1 MERYILPLVY
11 QDYMIVVYFSPSWRS
26 CALWLTYQRRWEGD
40 I

>member
-11 QDYMIVVYFSPSWRS
+11 QDYMLVVYFSPSWRS
-26 CALWLTYQRRWEGD
+26 WLTYQRRREGD